1 MKIIIKTNNYHQY
14 YYDDV
19 DDTSSCFRK
28 LKVLIREIFDNNHF
42 HASHV
47 ILLQA
52 CMTGKKY
59 D

>member
-1 MKIIIKTNNYHQY
+1 MKIIIKNNYYHQY

-19 DDTSSCFRK
+19 DASSCFRK
-28 LKVLIREIFDNNHF
+28 LKVLIREIFDKNHF
-42 HASHV
+42 NASHV